1 MYDETPTAD
10 SAAKYLT
17 VTRWLREKV
26 EAMQDTWLKDFSK
39 AWNAHAT
46 GDWDRPPQS
55 LHDETVA
62 LERQQKDAAVSVA
75 IPGTSVVLQ
84 LDDQGNLTILGGG
97 RAHIEIN
104 YALFAAGI
112 AQLPVPA
119 SIPDPVQGPPANDA
133 SIPGASSGIMS
144 ANTPPTNQQLSMRQN
159 ELVAQALKAK
169 RR

>member
-1 MYDETPTAD
+1 VYEDEFPTAT
-10 SAAKYLT
+10 SAQEYLNFHG
-17 VTRWLREKV
+17 WLRGKV
-26 EAMQDTWLKDFSK
+26 NEMQDKWLTDFAK

-46 GDWDRPPQS
+46 GDWDRPPES
-55 LHDETVA
+55 LHNETVA

-75 IPGTSVVLQ
+75 IAGTSVVLQ

-104 YALFAAGI
+104 YALFAAGMS
-112 AQLPVPA
+112 QLPAPA
-119 SIPDPVQGPPANDA
+119 SIPDPIQGPPANDA

-144 ANTPPTNQQLSMRQN
+144 APMTNTQWSMRQN
-159 ELVAQALKAK
+159 ELVANMLKAK